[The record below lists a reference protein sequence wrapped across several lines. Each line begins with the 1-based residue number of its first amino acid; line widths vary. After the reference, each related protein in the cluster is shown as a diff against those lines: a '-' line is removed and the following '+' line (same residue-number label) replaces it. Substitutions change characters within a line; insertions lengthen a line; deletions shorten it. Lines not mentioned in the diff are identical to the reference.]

1 MSYTIYN
8 NTGTILTIIPSG
20 KVDTVSSSL
29 TLVGK
34 DVYNY
39 GTYYNQNLIT
49 LLSNSANITVRPP
62 NAPIQGQLWYD
73 TTYKKMKVYD
83 GKFTSVGAAT
93 LAQSEPGGLSA
104 GDLWFNPGTG
114 VLNLYDGYEYRTI
127 SACGGGVTGPTG
139 PSGPSG
145 PTGGCGPIGPS
156 GPVGGCGPMGPSGPA
171 GGPSGVTGPTGAS
184 GPSGVTGPSGLSGPS
199 GATGVTGP
207 SGPTGAAST
216 VSGPTGA
223 TGVTGPSGACG
234 PTGATGACGPNGAT
248 GPSGP
253 TGVSG
258 PSGASGAMGVT
269 GPVGPSGPSG
279 TSITGPSGPSGVS
292 GPQGPASSTTNGPVF
307 VASQTTFQHLLTSPN
322 SFTTLPLIYDSV
334 SHSNKATYGSGTGI
348 FTATQAGYYQV
359 NASIGINPA
368 TLSDFTYQFGGAI
381 VLLLNNSPI
390 TAGSF
395 VQEAELI
402 SGKISTIV
410 ISQSSVSTIV
420 YMANGDQLNCALI
433 YTTNAP
439 NNIVDT
445 QTNLVPS
452 TFNVCWIRG
461 N

>member
-34 DVYNY
+34 DIFNY
-39 GTYYNQNLIT
+39 GVHYNQNLIK
-49 LLSNSANITVRPP
+49 LLSNSANITVKPP
-62 NAPIQGQLWYD
+62 NAPLQGQLWYD

-93 LAQSEPGGLSA
+93 LSPTEPGGLSA

-127 SACGGGVTGPTG
+127 TASGGVTGPTG
-139 PSGPSG
+139 ATGPSG

-156 GPVGGCGPMGPSGPA
+156 GPAGGCGPSGPPGGPSGPA
-171 GGPSGVTGPTGAS
+171 GP
-184 GPSGVTGPSGLSGPS
+184 SGPS
-199 GATGVTGP
+199 GATGVTGA
-207 SGPTGAAST
+207 TGAT
-216 VSGPTGA
+216 GPSGA
-223 TGVTGPSGACG
+223 TGVTGSS
-234 PTGATGACGPNGAT
+234 

-253 TGVSG
+253 SGVSVSGPSGATGVSG
-258 PSGASGAMGVT
+258 PSGACGPAGPSGACGPRGATGPSGPPGGCGPMGPT
-269 GPVGPSGPSG
+269 GSRGASGPVGPSGL
-279 TSITGPSGPSGVS
+279 SITGPSGPSGASGPS
-292 GPQGPASSTTNGPVF
+292 GPQGPANATTNGPVF
-307 VASQTTFQHLLTSPN
+307 VASQTTFQYLLTSPN

-395 VQEAELI
+395 IQEAELI
-402 SGKISTIV
+402 SGKIATIV

-420 YMANGDQLNCALI
+420 YMANGDQLNCALV
-433 YTTNAP
+433 YTTTAP